1 MFIAHLDSIVMD
13 YTILSYFLADHCK
26 LKLQSS
32 PIVQP
37 KFISANEKMLFTFKK
52 TADQQFF
59 LLHDV
64 DDAILT
70 CANEQNDPHV

>member
-1 MFIAHLDSIVMD
+1 MFIAHLDSVVMD
-13 YTILSYFLADHCK
+13 YTILPYFLADHCK
-26 LKLQSS
+26 LKLPSS
-32 PIVQP
+32 PIGQQ
-37 KFISANEKMLFTFKK
+37 KFIFANEKIPFTFKK

>member
-1 MFIAHLDSIVMD
+1 MFYIAHLDSMVMD

-32 PIVQP
+32 PLGQQKWKNKKIP
-37 KFISANEKMLFTFKK
+37 FTFKK